1 MAWQTLKNN
10 SFYVLELLKKHV
22 EKLKSRKKEFY
33 YNFCR
38 QNPVLLDDVQKTVL
52 FIFLNKTCFNGLYHV
67 NFENKF
73 NTPFNG
79 KDKITLSNIINENNL
94 NKIITFLKDHKNKIS
109 FFHNDYKKIIAQAQK
124 NDFIFLPPL
133 MILTPKLLIVIALK
147 YLIKIIKKN
156 YAKI

>member
-1 MAWQTLKNN
+1 M
-10 SFYVLELLKKHV
+10 
-22 EKLKSRKKEFY
+22 
-33 YNFCR
+33 
-38 QNPVLLDDVQKTVL
+38 QKTVL

>member
-1 MAWQTLKNN
+1 M
-10 SFYVLELLKKHV
+10 LELLKKHV

-38 QNPVLLDDVQKTVL
+38 QNPALLDDVQKTVL

-79 KDKITLSNIINENNL
+79 KYKITLSNIINENNL
-94 NKIITFLKDHKNKIS
+94 NKIIIFLKDHKNKI